1 MKTKYLSSEY
11 KRPICVE
18 LEDVKITQTSDIDLG
33 AKTQNCSLTSDSEVV
48 AKRNDE
54 EFAYCVRIARENFVK
69 LLDYV
74 LQFLPPAAMILAQVS
89 LPSHLA

>member
-18 LEDVKITQTSDIDLG
+18 LEDVKISQTSDIDLG
-33 AKTQNCSLTSDSEVV
+33 IKTQNYSLTTGSEVV
-48 AKRNDE
+48 KKREDE
-54 EFAYCVRIARENFVK
+54 EFTYCVRVARENFVK
-69 LLDYV
+69 LLNYV